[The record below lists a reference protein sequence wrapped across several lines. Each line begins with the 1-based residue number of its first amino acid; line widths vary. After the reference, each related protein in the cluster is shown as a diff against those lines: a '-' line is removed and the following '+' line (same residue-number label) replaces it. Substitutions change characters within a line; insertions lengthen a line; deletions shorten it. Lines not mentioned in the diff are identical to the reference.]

1 MGRKISEFVVQTGS
15 AVDRTAD
22 VIPIN
27 DVSAADAS
35 KNKIITVNE
44 FLIALRGPATAL
56 GNTGT
61 VSLDPALGDVFT
73 TAPAGDMTINAS
85 ASLLGAKVSI
95 VVTTP
100 DTTSRTLTFGTSF
113 KTTGTLAT
121 GTVASKVFTISFV
134 GDGTNL
140 NEVSRTTAM

>member
-1 MGRKISEFVVQTGS
+1 MGRKTSEFVTQTGS

-22 VIPIN
+22 YFPIV

-35 KNKIITVNE
+35 KNTKITVNE
-44 FLIALRGPATAL
+44 TLIALRGPATAL
-56 GNTGT
+56 GDTGT
-61 VSLDPALGDVFT
+61 VSLDPSLGDVFT
-73 TAPAGDMTINAS
+73 TAPTGDMTINAS
-85 ASLLGAKVSI
+85 SALLGSRVSI

-100 DTTSRTLTFGTSF
+100 DTTSRTLTFGTNF
-113 KTTGTLAT
+113 KTVGTLAT

>member
-1 MGRKISEFVVQTGS
+1 MGRAVSGFGVQTGS

-22 VIPIN
+22 YIPII
-27 DVSAADAS
+27 DASVADAD
-35 KNKIITVNE
+35 KDKRLILNE
-44 FLIALRGPATAL
+44 LLIALRGPATAL

-61 VSLDPALGDVFT
+61 VSLNPALGDVFT
-73 TAPAGDMTINAS
+73 TSPSGDMTINA
-85 ASLLGAKVSI
+85 AAALLGAKVSV

-113 KTTGTLAT
+113 KTAGTLAT

-140 NEVSRTTAM
+140 NETSRTVAM

>member
-1 MGRKISEFVVQTGS
+1 MGEKVSDFGVQTGS
-15 AVDRTAD
+15 AVDRAND
-22 VIPIN
+22 YAPIV
-27 DVSAADAS
+27 DVSVADAS
-35 KNKIITVNE
+35 KNKRITPNE
-44 FLIALRGPATAL
+44 LLIALRGPESAL

-73 TAPAGDMTINAS
+73 TAPTGDMTINA
-85 ASLLGAKVSI
+85 ASGLLGSRVSV
-95 VVTTP
+95 VVTTAN
-100 DTTSRTLTFGTSF
+100 TTSRTLTFGTDF

-121 GTVASKVFTISFV
+121 GTVASKVFTISFI

>member
-1 MGRKISEFVVQTGS
+1 MGRKLSEFGAQTGS

-22 VIPIN
+22 YIPIN
-27 DVSAADAS
+27 DASVADAS
-35 KNKIITVNE
+35 KNKSILLNE
-44 FLIALRGPATAL
+44 LLIALRGPATAL

-73 TAPAGDMTINAS
+73 TGPSGDMTINAAS
-85 ASLLGAKVSI
+85 ALIGARVSV
-95 VVTTP
+95 VVTTA
-100 DTTSRTLTFGTSF
+100 DTTSRTLTFGTNF

-121 GTVASKVFTISFV
+121 GTVASKVFTINFI

-140 NEVSRTTAM
+140 NEVSRTAAM

>member
-1 MGRKISEFVVQTGS
+1 MGRAIADFDPQTGS

-22 VIPIN
+22 YFVIGDP
-27 DVSAADAS
+27 SAADPS
-35 KNKIITVNE
+35 KDKTIIINE
-44 FLIALRGPATAL
+44 ALIALRGPATAL

-61 VSLDPALGDVFT
+61 VSLNPALGDVFT
-73 TAPAGDMTINAS
+73 TAPSGDMTINAAS
-85 ASLLGAKVSI
+85 ALLGSRVSV

-100 DTTSRTLTFGTSF
+100 NTTSRTLTFGTNF